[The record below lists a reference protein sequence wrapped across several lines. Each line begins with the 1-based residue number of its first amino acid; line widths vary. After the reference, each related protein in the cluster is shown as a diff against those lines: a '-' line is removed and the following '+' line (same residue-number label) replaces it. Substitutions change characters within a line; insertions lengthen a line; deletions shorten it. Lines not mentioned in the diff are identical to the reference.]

1 MRYRY
6 CNLFFTKK
14 SDIMKKVFKWI
25 GIVLG
30 VLLLIIL
37 ALAAWIKFTPMP
49 RNEVHPITITLPADS
64 LSLARGQKIAHA
76 TCVGCHMGE
85 DGKLSGKLFSPST
98 DPFGEMYTANITQ
111 HPTKGRL
118 AAYSDGE
125 LAYMFRTGVNRDGRF
140 MGHMMT
146 RCNMSDEDL
155 ATLIAYLRSDA
166 GILQPSE
173 IEHPQP
179 AYLDFLFV
187 KALVRFGMF
196 KPAEY
201 DGKPRVAPSP
211 DDQVAYGRY
220 LMHEIYDCYS
230 CHSSSFE
237 TNNPLHP
244 EQSPNYLGGGG
255 KVPDEDF
262 NYAIGR
268 NITPSKTYGIGNWT
282 YEQFHTAVKTGVRPD
297 GSMLKTQMP
306 RYAALEDAEIASIWA
321 YLQTVPAIEADPLAA
336 ATK

>member
-1 MRYRY
+1 MF
-6 CNLFFTKK
+6 LTKK
-14 SDIMKKVFKWI
+14 SDSMKKVLKWI
-25 GIVLG
+25 GIGLG
-30 VLLLIIL
+30 VLVLVIL

-49 RNEVHPITITLPADS
+49 LNEVHPIPVTLPTDS

-76 TCVGCHMGE
+76 TCVSCHMGE
-85 DGKLSGKLFSPST
+85 DGKLSGKLFSPPT

-155 ATLIAYLRSDA
+155 ASLIAYLRSDA

-173 IEHPQP
+173 AEHPQP
-179 AYLDFLFV
+179 AYLDFLLV

-196 KPAEY
+196 KPAVY
-201 DGKPRVAPSP
+201 DGKPRVAPPP
-211 DDQVAYGRY
+211 DDQIAYGQY
-220 LMHEIYDCYS
+220 LVHEIYDCYS
-230 CHSSSFE
+230 CHSGSFE
-237 TNNPLHP
+237 TNDPLNP
-244 EQSPNYLGGGG
+244 EKSPNYLGGGN

-262 NYAIGR
+262 NNAIGK
-268 NITPSKTYGIGNWT
+268 NITPSKTYGIGDWT
-282 YEQFHTAVKTGVRPD
+282 YEQFHAAVKTGARSD
-297 GSMLKTQMP
+297 GTMLKIQMP
-306 RYAALEDAEIASIWA
+306 RYAALEDAEVQAIWA
-321 YLQTVPAIEADPLAA
+321 YLQTVPVIDTDPLAVEG
-336 ATK
+336 K